1 MLKWYLYLIIW
12 VIIVQ
17 FLEIGED
24 PYDNGRLFVY
34 LMNLIWVCK
43 AYESGVKP
51 PKSAIIWLPIISI
64 WFRKKSDKIKNL
76 PVLFSTTVIK
86 NTVSKYY
93 LIFLF

>member
-17 FLEIGED
+17 FWEIGED

-43 AYESGVKP
+43 AYEFGVKP
-51 PKSAIIWLPIISI
+51 PKSAIIWLPII
-64 WFRKKSDKIKNL
+64 WKKSDKIKNL